1 MWDFIS
7 QRKYAI
13 NLLKETNMLGSKL
26 EGVPIEPNHN
36 FDPNTPKLK

>member
-26 EGVPIEPNHN
+26 GVPIEPNHN
-36 FDPNTPKLK
+36 FDPNTPKLQ